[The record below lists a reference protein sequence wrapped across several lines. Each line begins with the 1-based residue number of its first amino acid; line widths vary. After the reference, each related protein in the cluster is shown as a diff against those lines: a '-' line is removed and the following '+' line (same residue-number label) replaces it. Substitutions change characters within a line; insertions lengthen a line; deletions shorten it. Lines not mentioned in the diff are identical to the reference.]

1 MYKKICC
8 DNYVEA
14 IRSVSAR
21 ILVDKSTSTPKIET
35 SVMERTQ
42 NVQVLQIIR
51 TPRLASLPGD
61 KEVKLQIFMS
71 KFAKFKI
78 YHVNYRRNLS
88 LELKQKGFH
97 AQMVGFFT
105 TNSVINR
112 LKLFILKVFE
122 KVIFDDIFCELGE
135 LFFL

>member
-1 MYKKICC
+1 MFKKICF

-14 IRSVSAR
+14 IKSVSAK

-61 KEVKLQIFMS
+61 KEVKL
-71 KFAKFKI
+71 
-78 YHVNYRRNLS
+78 
-88 LELKQKGFH
+88 
-97 AQMVGFFT
+97 
-105 TNSVINR
+105 
-112 LKLFILKVFE
+112 
-122 KVIFDDIFCELGE
+122 
-135 LFFL
+135 

>member
-21 ILVDKSTSTPKIET
+21 ILVDKSTPKIET

-61 KEVKLQIFMS
+61 KEVKL
-71 KFAKFKI
+71 
-78 YHVNYRRNLS
+78 
-88 LELKQKGFH
+88 
-97 AQMVGFFT
+97 
-105 TNSVINR
+105 
-112 LKLFILKVFE
+112 
-122 KVIFDDIFCELGE
+122 
-135 LFFL
+135 